1 MLQLA
6 INVSA
11 CLCTAAAVVYVEPW
25 SLIGVGLAFAAGALV
40 VVSGRFDVRIR
51 TDDAD
56 RGRG

>member
-25 SLIGVGLAFAAGALV
+25 SLIGLGLAFAAGARV
-40 VVSGRFDVRIR
+40 VGSGRFDVRIR

-56 RGRG
+56 R